1 MPDDQLKAF
10 IDKVNQDPDLRS
22 KLMAEDSDFISIAKN
37 EGFELP
43 SDQKHFENDE
53 DLVNPEEDPAIK
65 NDLINADHINNRV
78 DQLDDEDIDQGQK
91 RDDADQSTFLTIRVR
106 LLLAFIGIALLAYA
120 ISLP

>member
-1 MPDDQLKAF
+1 MPDDQLNAF
-10 IDKVNQDPDLRS
+10 IDKVNQDPDLRN

-43 SDQKHFENDE
+43 PDQKRFENDE
-53 DLVNPEEDPAIK
+53 GLVNPEDAPAIK
-65 NDLINADHINNRV
+65 DDLINVDQINNRV
-78 DQLDDEDIDQGQK
+78 DQLDDEGIDQGQ
-91 RDDADQSTFLTIRVR
+91 RQDDADQSTFLTIRVR

>member
-1 MPDDQLKAF
+1 MPDDQLNAF
-10 IDKVNQDPDLRS
+10 IDKVNQDPDLRN

-43 SDQKHFENDE
+43 PDQKRFENE
-53 DLVNPEEDPAIK
+53 EGLVNPEDDPAIK
-65 NDLINADHINNRV
+65 DDLINVDQINNRV
-78 DQLDDEDIDQGQK
+78 DQLDDEGIDQGQ
-91 RDDADQSTFLTIRVR
+91 RQDDADQSTFLTIRVR